1 MKVIDVINF
10 YYASHE
16 VIKVKVESNEG
27 IHGSYHKFTKQEACV
42 FLDGFYDEEAVEII
56 FQTHSIYCGKISHE
70 LEVPLLYILYK

>member
-16 VIKVKVESNEG
+16 VIKIKVQANEG
-27 IHGSYHKFTKQEACV
+27 IEGRYHKFTKQEAYD
-42 FLDGFYDEEAVEII
+42 FLDGFYDKEVAII
-56 FQTHSIYCGKISHE
+56 MSQTHYDYCGKITDE